1 MGYWENT
8 TYVRSNDARAVM
20 STLESR
26 FDREQMRRVVTPVRR
41 ERFAYEPMQ
50 YAPALE
56 NDLWGVAVFP
66 GSSAWTVVKTAPLE
80 LLSEIA
86 PGTNQQRIAGL
97 CADLGVPAFQVNVY
111 DGTATLL
118 CEVSERGETFISG
131 YGGADDPVNWHGHVV
146 TEEFIRARFRYLPHQ
161 DVVREGAFGD
171 EFAHAISST
180 FGGTNARHCD
190 NGTSVG
196 ALISHDHPQISGGA
210 FAYFQWSGAS
220 RVTIPACSWQRWD
233 ELRKK

>member
-8 TYVRSNDARAVM
+8 TYVRSVDVRACM

-26 FDREQMRRVVTPVRR
+26 FALEQMHRVVPPARR
-41 ERFAYEPMQ
+41 ERCAYEPMQ

-66 GSSAWTVVKTAPLE
+66 GAPGWTVVKTAPLE
-80 LLSEIA
+80 LLSERA
-86 PGTNQQRIAGL
+86 PGEEPMRLAAL
-97 CADLGVPAFQVNVY
+97 CTDLGVPAFQVNVY

-118 CEVSERGETFISG
+118 CEVSERGATFISG
-131 YGGADDPVNWHGHVV
+131 YGGADDPMHWHGHDLS
-146 TEEFIRARFRYLPHQ
+146 EEYIEARFRYLPHQ
-161 DVVREGAFGD
+161 DFLSEGAHGD
-171 EFAHAISST
+171 ELAHAVSSA
-180 FGGTNARHCD
+180 FGGANARHCD

-196 ALISHDHPQISGGA
+196 ALICHDHPQIPGGE

-220 RVTIPACSWQRWD
+220 RVVIPACSWERWR
-233 ELRKK
+233 ELRK